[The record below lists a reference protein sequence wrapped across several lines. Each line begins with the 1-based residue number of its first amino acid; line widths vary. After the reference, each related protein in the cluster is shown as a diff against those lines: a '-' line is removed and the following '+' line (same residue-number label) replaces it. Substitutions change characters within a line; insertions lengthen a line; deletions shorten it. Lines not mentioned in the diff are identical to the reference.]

1 MSISLVNVAKY
12 YTDQPHQAQ
21 ALQRLQ
27 EQIAQVRPDL
37 LADGSMFM
45 KIWRKEAAASPAVKA
60 AAQAAQPKAAA
71 KTSARSGKAPVSS
84 KTATKTP
91 APAKAPVPVSK
102 AASAPAKAPAKAA
115 APAAQTSSATP
126 WKKADGSV
134 HLNVPFLSQLDN
146 TNNPHGSC
154 NVTSVSMCMAYFG
167 QPQQSGGKQLE
178 DELYEYM
185 TNNGL
190 SRHSPDDL
198 RKVLIQYGY
207 KDDFQPDAKWAEV
220 KAWIDRGKPCI
231 THGWFTQSGHII
243 CIIGYNS
250 QGWIV
255 HDPYGEWH
263 KDGYDTQKSGANLV
277 YSYAMMKDVCGPD
290 GDLWIHYVDGKPGQ
304 SIPSAAAPAASA
316 SSSKAPAK
324 AAPQAATKT
333 AAKASP
339 ASTPA
344 KKPAT
349 LPVSL
354 KALIDSGA
362 TLPFSQVAKVSTL
375 TKQVQQRLIDLK
387 VLHDVADGLY
397 GRKTEGALVKFAQ
410 AFNLPGDRISPEF
423 ANTLLTA
430 KEVPGMASGKNDFI
444 DHETAAK
451 VMGAKLSDVDMYLP
465 PLIAGLDGKKMLNKP
480 TLIAALATISV
491 ETNGFQPIR
500 EWGGDS
506 YFHEMYEGRS
516 DLGNTQPGDGV
527 RYHGRG
533 FVQITGRAN
542 YRHYGQKIG
551 IDLEGNPDLALDPD
565 AASKILVEYF
575 WERSVDERA
584 LEGDWEGVRRAVN
597 GGLNGWDHFWPVVQK
612 FLAVM

>member
-27 EQIAQVRPDL
+27 EQIAKVRPDL
-37 LADGSMFM
+37 LADGSMFL
-45 KIWRKEAAASPAVKA
+45 KIWRKEVAATPAVKA
-60 AAQAAQPKAAA
+60 AARSASG
-71 KTSARSGKAPVSS
+71 KTSTRSGKATASKAS
-84 KTATKTP
+84 RKTASKS
-91 APAKAPVPVSK
+91 PAKV
-102 AASAPAKAPAKAA
+102 ASKAPAKSAPQPASKSPAPRPAAKQAA
-115 APAAQTSSATP
+115 APAQ
-126 WKKADGSV
+126 KADGV
-134 HLNVPFLSQLDN
+134 HLDVPFLTQLDN

-154 NVTSVSMCMAYFG
+154 NVTSVAMCMAFFG
-167 QPQQSGGKQLE
+167 HPQTSGGRQLE

-185 TNNGL
+185 INNGL

-207 KDDFQPDAKWAEV
+207 KDDFQPDAKWSEV
-220 KAWIDRGKPCI
+220 KAWLDRGKPCI

-243 CIIGYNS
+243 VIVGYNS
-250 QGWIV
+250 RGWIV

-263 KDGYDTQKSGANLV
+263 KDGYDTQTSGANLV

-304 SIPSAAAPAASA
+304 QAP
-316 SSSKAPAK
+316 
-324 AAPQAATKT
+324 
-333 AAKASP
+333 AAKAS
-339 ASTPA
+339 AQSA
-344 KKPAT
+344 KSNSAGARRAAAKGGAKRPAT

-354 KALIDSGA
+354 TALLDSGM
-362 TLPFSQVAKVSTL
+362 TLPFSQVAKVTTL

-387 VLHDVADGLY
+387 VLRDKADGIY

-410 AFNLPGDRISPEF
+410 AFDLPGDRISPGF
-423 ANTLLTA
+423 AKTLLEAT
-430 KEVPGMASGKNDFI
+430 EVPGMASGANDFI
-444 DHETAAK
+444 DHETAAE

-465 PLIAGLDGKKMLNKP
+465 PLIEGLAGKDMLNKP

-491 ETNGFQPIR
+491 ETNGFQPIS
-500 EWGGDS
+500 EWGGPQ
-506 YFHEMYEGRS
+506 YFTEMYEGRS
-516 DLGNTQPGDGV
+516 DLGNTQPGDGA

-542 YRHYGQKIG
+542 YRHYGQKLG
-551 IDLEGNPDLALDPD
+551 VDLEGNPDLALDPD
-565 AASKILVEYF
+565 VASRVLVQYF

-584 LEGDWEGVRRAVN
+584 LEEDWKGVRRAVN

-612 FLAVM
+612 MQAVM

>member
-45 KIWRKEAAASPAVKA
+45 KIWRKEVAATPAVKA

-71 KTSARSGKAPVSS
+71 KTAARSSKAPVSS
-84 KTATKTP
+84 KGSAKPPAPTP
-91 APAKAPVPVSK
+91 QAAPVPAKAPVP
-102 AASAPAKAPAKAA
+102 AAKTATPAKAN
-115 APAAQTSSATP
+115 TGATP

-167 QPQQSGGKQLE
+167 QSQQSGGKQLE

-207 KDDFQPDAKWAEV
+207 QDDFQPDAKWAEV
-220 KAWIDRGKPCI
+220 KAWVDRGKPCI

-263 KDGYDTQKSGANLV
+263 KDGYDTQTSGANLV
-277 YSYAMMKDVCGPD
+277 YPYAMMKDVCGPD

-304 SIPSAAAPAASA
+304 AVPMTAAVTPASSKAAA
-316 SSSKAPAK
+316 KAPAK
-324 AAPQAATKT
+324 AAV
-333 AAKASP
+333 KASA

-344 KKPAT
+344 QKSAS
-349 LPVSL
+349 LPVNL
-354 KALIDSGA
+354 KALIDSGS

-387 VLHDVADGLY
+387 VLQDVADGVY

-430 KEVPGMASGKNDFI
+430 KEVPGMAAAKNDLI

-451 VMGAKLSDVDMYLP
+451 VMGAKLGDVDMYLP

-500 EWGGDS
+500 EWGGDD

-516 DLGNTQPGDGV
+516 DLGNTQPGDGI

-542 YRHYGQKIG
+542 YRHYGEKIG
-551 IDLEGNPDLALDPD
+551 IDIESNPDLALDPD

-575 WERSVDERA
+575 WERSVDEYA
-584 LEGDWEGVRRAVN
+584 LKGDWEGVRRAVN

-612 FLAVM
+612 FQAVM

>member
-1 MSISLVNVAKY
+1 
-12 YTDQPHQAQ
+12 
-21 ALQRLQ
+21 
-27 EQIAQVRPDL
+27 
-37 LADGSMFM
+37 
-45 KIWRKEAAASPAVKA
+45 
-60 AAQAAQPKAAA
+60 
-71 KTSARSGKAPVSS
+71 
-84 KTATKTP
+84 
-91 APAKAPVPVSK
+91 
-102 AASAPAKAPAKAA
+102 
-115 APAAQTSSATP
+115 
-126 WKKADGSV
+126 
-134 HLNVPFLSQLDN
+134 
-146 TNNPHGSC
+146 
-154 NVTSVSMCMAYFG
+154 MAYFG
-167 QPQQSGGKQLE
+167 QPQQSGGQQLE
-178 DELYEYM
+178 DQLYEYM

-207 KDDFQPDAKWAEV
+207 QDNFQPDAKWAEV

-250 QGWIV
+250 NGWIV

-263 KDGYDTQKSGANLV
+263 KDGYDTQKSGANLL

-304 SIPSAAAPAASA
+304 SIPSAAAAPAKTA
-316 SSSKAPAK
+316 SSSKAPA
-324 AAPQAATKT
+324 AT
-333 AAKASP
+333 KASP

-349 LPVSL
+349 LPTSL
-354 KALIDSGA
+354 KAIIDGSV
-362 TLPFSQVAKVSTL
+362 TLPFSEVAKVTTL

-397 GRKTEGALVKFAQ
+397 GRKTEGGLVKFAQ
-410 AFNLPGDRISPEF
+410 AFNLPGDRITPEF

-444 DHETAAK
+444 DHETAAQ
-451 VMGAKLSDVDMYLP
+451 VMGAKIGDVDMYLP

-500 EWGGDS
+500 EWGGDD

-516 DLGNTQPGDGV
+516 DLGNTQPGDGI

-575 WERSVDERA
+575 WERSVDEYA
-584 LEGDWEGVRRAVN
+584 LKGDWEGVRRAVN

-612 FLAVM
+612 FQAVM